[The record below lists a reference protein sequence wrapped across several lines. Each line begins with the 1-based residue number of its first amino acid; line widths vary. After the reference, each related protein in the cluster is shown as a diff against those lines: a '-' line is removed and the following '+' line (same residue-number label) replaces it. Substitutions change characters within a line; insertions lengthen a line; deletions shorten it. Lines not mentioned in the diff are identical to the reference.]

1 MISLTKFLEA
11 KVNPDTI
18 DMEWID
24 NDGAVITA
32 DGYEA
37 KIDRVDMSEV
47 PNQLI
52 GKVYY
57 NNGPQDWIW
66 DETGKCLQCKDEH
79 GNPFRPSEKEML
91 LKNLD

>member
-1 MISLTKFLEA
+1 MISLTSFLES
-11 KVNPDTI
+11 KRDPNMI

-24 NDGAVITA
+24 NDRPVITA

-52 GKVYY
+52 GKVYF
-57 NNGPQDWIW
+57 NNGPQDWVW

-79 GNPFRPSEKEML
+79 GNPFKPGDKEVL
-91 LKNLD
+91 LKNDD